1 MFSDE
6 NQRLKINY
14 VFRGICPGDFF
25 KRCLSIGSRA
35 LSLGSPVVYG
45 VLLIMYIAVFSRW
58 WLLKMCPSIEIITLN
73 VVSPFVYGIVQ
84 MDCILVHLASFNRMT

>member
-1 MFSDE
+1 MFSDAI
-6 NQRLKINY
+6 QRLKINY

-25 KRCLSIGSRA
+25 KRCPSIGSRA

-58 WLLKMCPSIEIITLN
+58 
-73 VVSPFVYGIVQ
+73 
-84 MDCILVHLASFNRMT
+84 